1 MRILFAGDV
10 IGKSGRNVLFSVLP
24 KLKEKLKPDAV
35 IVNGENAAHGFG
47 LTPKMY
53 HQFLD
58 KGVDVVTMGNHTF
71 DKKDIIPA
79 LENEP
84 FLIRP
89 LNYPENTVGRGF
101 CVKTLPN
108 GKRLGVLQILGH
120 VFMRNALNPFEVLP
134 DWLKQHPKG
143 KEYDALL
150 VDVHAE
156 ATSEK
161 VALGH
166 FLDGQAGLV
175 VGTHTHVPSA
185 DAMILPKGTG
195 YMTDAGMCGDYY
207 SVIGMEVKGALSR
220 LLPEMP
226 HERLTPAEKEG
237 TFCGVLA
244 DLDDETGL
252 CREIFAVRVG
262 AHLENTIDL

>member
-10 IGKSGRNVLFSVLP
+10 VGKSGRNILFWALP
-24 KLKEKLKPDAV
+24 KLREKLKPDAV
-35 IVNGENAAHGFG
+35 VINGENAAHGFG

-53 HQFLD
+53 HQFLEA
-58 KGVDVVTMGNHTF
+58 GVDIVTLGNHTF

-79 LENEP
+79 LESEP
-84 FLIRP
+84 FLVRP
-89 LNYPENTVGRGF
+89 LNYPENTVGQGF
-101 CVKTLPN
+101 CIKTLAN
-108 GKRLGVLQILGH
+108 GKRLAVVQVLGH
-120 VFMRNALNPFEVLP
+120 VFMRNSLNPFEILA
-134 DWLKQHPKG
+134 DWLHHYQRG
-143 KEYDALL
+143 KNYDALL

-185 DAMILPKGTG
+185 DAMILAGGTG

-220 LLPEMP
+220 LLPNISN
-226 HERLTPAEKEG
+226 ERLIPAEKEG
-237 TFCGVLA
+237 TFCGVFA

-262 AHLENTIDL
+262 AHLENTIIL

>member
-10 IGKSGRNVLFSVLP
+10 VGKSGRNILFSALP
-24 KLKEKLKPDAV
+24 KLREKLKPDA
-35 IVNGENAAHGFG
+35 IIANGENAAHGFG

-53 HQFLD
+53 HQFLEA
-58 KGVDVVTMGNHTF
+58 GVDIVTLGNHTF
-71 DKKDIIPA
+71 DKKDIIPT
-79 LENEP
+79 LESEP
-84 FLIRP
+84 FLVRP
-89 LNYPENTVGRGF
+89 LNYPENTVGQGF
-101 CVKTLPN
+101 CIKTLAN
-108 GKRLGVLQILGH
+108 GKRLAVVQVLGH
-120 VFMRNALNPFEVLP
+120 VFMRNSLNPFEILA
-134 DWLKQHPKG
+134 DWLHHYQRG
-143 KEYDALL
+143 KNYDALL

-207 SVIGMEVKGALSR
+207 SVIGMEVSGALSR
-220 LLPEMP
+220 LLPNTP
-226 HERLTPAEKEG
+226 NERLIPAEKEG
-237 TFCGVLA
+237 TFCGVFA

-262 AHLENTIDL
+262 AHLENTIIL